1 MLIVLNGQTH
11 KLTEVTF
18 LGELL
23 EQLDLNGKRLAVEV
37 NFNIVPRSEHAEF
50 RLSEGDQVEIV
61 HAIGGG

>member
-1 MLIVLNGQTH
+1 MQIVLNGQTH

-23 EQLDLNGKRLAVEV
+23 EQLGLNGKRLAVEV

>member
-23 EQLDLNGKRLAVEV
+23 EQLGLNGKRLAVEV